1 MKISNIKAILTSDNM
16 IHLTIMNEDTK
27 INTYCMININD
38 VMGII
43 DSIMKILRSNEP
55 FVTISQDIIP
65 NDSNDGLD
73 EANTTGGDITLHHG
87 KSIDGLCADISIGC
101 INLENRDGDK
111 IIPMIQYELSP
122 DDISKIENFIVPYE
136 SVRDDAGRIIGCKS
150 LGRI

>member
-38 VMGII
+38 VMEVI

-65 NDSNDGLD
+65 NDCNDGLD

-87 KSIDGLCADISIGC
+87 KSIDESCADISIGC
-101 INLENRDGDK
+101 INLENLDGYK
-111 IIPMIQYELSP
+111 IIPMIQYELSS
-122 DDISKIENFIVPYE
+122 DDISKIENFIIPLKDE
-136 SVRDDAGRIIGCKS
+136 WD
-150 LGRI
+150 L